1 MPEPKPKTIPILQ
14 IAEELGLEGLFTK
27 DEEKLIQSL
36 KGRMEIFVLL
46 RNFFLQAELTT
57 KEKAALKEFATPQ
70 WLPLI
75 KRMYFPELDFSRPLG
90 QVHDL
95 WSYMETTHRDS
106 AEAAVEMEARQIVID
121 YLTQRFEFLT
131 DGKEGV
137 IKLRDLVPN
146 KNKGAYQN
154 LIDLTARSIIMKGA
168 ESGTIQ
174 LLILAK
180 RKIVWKKK
188 KPIWSIQ

>member
-1 MPEPKPKTIPILQ
+1 MPEPEPKTIPISQ
-14 IAEELGLEGLFTK
+14 VAEELGLEGLFSK
-27 DEEKLIQSL
+27 EEEKLIQSL

-46 RNFFLQAELTT
+46 RNFFMQAKLTV

-90 QVHDL
+90 QVRDL
-95 WSYMETTHRDS
+95 WSYMNLTQRDS
-106 AEAAVEMEARQIVID
+106 AEAAIEIEARQVVID

-131 DGKEGV
+131 AEKEGT
-137 IKLRDLVPN
+137 IQLKDLVPN

-154 LIDLTARSIIMKGA
+154 LIDLTARSIR
-168 ESGTIQ
+168 S
-174 LLILAK
+174 
-180 RKIVWKKK
+180 
-188 KPIWSIQ
+188 